1 MPTPTSSPVS
11 QENAPACCAVFFFSR
26 LFWRGRSLPP
36 VTPPRDPRL
45 TLPRLA
51 PFPPSPLPSLV
62 HEPRVALITYPSTV
76 LVAEVVSHFYPRLVE
91 LHNYSSAN
99 SLSQKMYNWNTLNT
113 KVFKRLGFA
122 VIKQDCEDIANN
134 RPGAIERVLKLVKFK
149 MAKFQEKHGVMGPG
163 GGGGGGTG
171 HGVGAAANGSRPRVA
186 GTASRRRRRR
196 NNNNNT
202 RRRRAQKSA
211 AMKLVP
217 DAPPAPEPVGAP
229 IIISSNNPAEQEGVR
244 GPTSMLT
251 ALRQP
256 HAQLP
261 AAPEPHPAPLAQKTP
276 SSPSSRRQTTY

>member
-1 MPTPTSSPVS
+1 M
-11 QENAPACCAVFFFSR
+11 
-26 LFWRGRSLPP
+26 
-36 VTPPRDPRL
+36 
-45 TLPRLA
+45 
-51 PFPPSPLPSLV
+51 

-171 HGVGAAANGSRPRVA
+171 HGVGAAAANGSRP
-186 GTASRRRRRR
+186 ASSRSQQPPPPSQQQQQQQQPPATDVPKK
-196 NNNNNT
+196 N
-202 RRRRAQKSA
+202 SA
-211 AMKLVP
+211 AMKVP
-217 DAPPAPEPVGAP
+217 GNGNAPGARAPSGAP
-229 IIISSNNPAEQEGVR
+229 HHHQQQQPGGAGGGA

-261 AAPEPHPAPLAQKTP
+261 AAPEPHPALLAQKDAIIAELKETNDILETKT
-276 SSPSSRRQTTY
+276 RKLEQLVRLKDAKIQTLLNKLQAMGAS